1 MLFSCKIS
9 SSLLTHLDRRGENLQ
24 LIEEMND
31 LPPLEFLRDPSYWIE
46 APKMEA
52 LLRFFQTTYGLNST
66 DSIVTEA
73 GHRSKDLRSWG
84 VLDSVLRMVQNP
96 KDMYGQPA
104 KLISYFISPAPP
116 IGLIQRDDE
125 SAEFDVAFDLPIASS
140 EYPLSSEYV
149 RAALE
154 SLPTYTGKNAANV
167 KWDETR
173 IHIQWQDTQKSF
185 LDDVNAKPTLNPELL
200 QSIVTDLEHAQKQL
214 EETNRVLHSKEQE
227 LRELR
232 AQVSGA
238 PQVRVKIESAESLV
252 LNEPKPERARQ
263 GSLLDLVGAEAA
275 TLKPG
280 SSTVLGDVLQ
290 DVYKLGDYLGRA
302 QQLVT
307 LLVGQDRLNPQVTE
321 AMRRVDWPRVQ
332 NDTRRLVAEAA
343 IKLKELQSKTT

>member
-24 LIEEMND
+24 LIEEMTD

-116 IGLIQRDDE
+116 IGLVEKDDND
-125 SAEFDVAFDLPIASS
+125 AQFGVAFDFPVAASQ
-140 EYPLSSEYV
+140 YPLSSEYV

-173 IHIQWQDTQKSF
+173 IYIQWQDTQKSF
-185 LDDVNAKPTLNPELL
+185 LEDDANDKATLNPELL

-232 AQVSGA
+232 AQVSQS
-238 PQVRVKIESAESLV
+238 PQIRVKIESPESLV
-252 LNEPKPERARQ
+252 LNEPKRAQ
-263 GSLLDLVGAEAA
+263 GSFLDLVGAEAA
-275 TLKPG
+275 TLAPG
-280 SSTVLGDVLQ
+280 ATTVIGDVLQ

-307 LLVGQDRLNPQVTE
+307 LLVGQDRLTPQVAE

-343 IKLKELQSKTT
+343 IKLKELQSKT

>member
-1 MLFSCKIS
+1 MLA
-9 SSLLTHLDRRGENLQ
+9 HLDRRGENLQ
-24 LIEEMND
+24 LIEEMSD

-52 LLRFFQTTYGLNST
+52 LLRFFQQTYGLT
-66 DSIVTEA
+66 AGGSIVTDA
-73 GHRSKDLRSWG
+73 GHNSKELRSWG

-96 KDMYGQPA
+96 KDIYAQPA

-116 IGLIQRDDE
+116 IGLVQRDDGT
-125 SAEFDVAFDLPIASS
+125 VAFDLPIASS
-140 EYPLSSEYV
+140 QYPLSSEYV

-154 SLPTYTGKNAANV
+154 SLPTYTGKTAASV

-173 IHIQWQDTQKSF
+173 IYIQWQDTQKSF
-185 LDDVNAKPTLNPELL
+185 LEDDANEKTTLNPELL
-200 QSIVTDLEHAQKQL
+200 QTIVTDLEHAQKQL

-232 AQVSGA
+232 AQVSQS
-238 PQVRVKIESAESLV
+238 PQVRVRLESPESLV
-252 LNEPKPERARQ
+252 SGEPKRAQ
-263 GSLLDLVGAEAA
+263 ISLLDLVAAEAA

-280 SSTVLGDVLQ
+280 ASSVLSEVLQ

-307 LLVGQDRLNPQVTE
+307 LLVGQDRLSPQVQE

-343 IKLKELQSKTT
+343 LKLKELQSKADDK

>member
-1 MLFSCKIS
+1 
-9 SSLLTHLDRRGENLQ
+9 
-24 LIEEMND
+24 
-31 LPPLEFLRDPSYWIE
+31 
-46 APKMEA
+46 MEA

-116 IGLIQRDDE
+116 IGLIQKDDGGV
-125 SAEFDVAFDLPIASS
+125 EFDVAFDLPIASS
-140 EYPLSSEYV
+140 QYPLSSEYV

-173 IHIQWQDTQKSF
+173 IHIQWQDSQKSF
-185 LDDVNAKPTLNPELL
+185 LEDDANTKPTLNPELL
-200 QSIVTDLEHAQKQL
+200 QTIVTDLEHAQKQL

-232 AQVSGA
+232 AQVSQS
-238 PQVRVKIESAESLV
+238 PQIRVKIESPESLV
-252 LNEPKPERARQ
+252 LNEPKRTQ
-263 GSLLDLVGAEAA
+263 GSFLDLVGAEAA
-275 TLKPG
+275 TLAPG
-280 SSTVLGDVLQ
+280 ATTVIGDVLQ

-307 LLVGQDRLNPQVTE
+307 LLVGQDRLTPQVAE

-343 IKLKELQSKTT
+343 IKLKELQSKT

>member
-9 SSLLTHLDRRGENLQ
+9 SSLLTHLDRKGENLQ
-24 LIEEMND
+24 LIEEMSD
-31 LPPLEFLRDPSYWIE
+31 LPPLEFLKDPSYWIE

-52 LLRFFQTTYGLNST
+52 LLRFFQDTYGLK
-66 DSIVTEA
+66 DAGSIVTEA

-84 VLDSVLRMVQNP
+84 ALDSVLRMVQNP
-96 KDMYGQPA
+96 KDIYAQPA

-116 IGLIQRDDE
+116 IGVLQKDDDAV
-125 SAEFDVAFDLPIASS
+125 SFDLPIAASQ
-140 EYPLSSEYV
+140 YPLSSEYV

-154 SLPTYTGKNAANV
+154 SLPTYSGKSQASV

-173 IHIQWQDTQKSF
+173 IHIHWQDSQKSF
-185 LDDVNAKPTLNPELL
+185 LEGDDEVKPTLHPELL
-200 QSIVTDLEHAQKQL
+200 QTIVTDLEHAQKQL
-214 EETNRVLHSKEQE
+214 EETNRVLHVKEQE

-232 AQVSGA
+232 AQVAQS
-238 PQVRVKIESAESLV
+238 PQIRVRVETPETLV
-252 LNEPKPERARQ
+252 LGEPKRAQ
-263 GSLLDLVGAEAA
+263 ASLLDLVGAEAA

-280 SSTVLGDVLQ
+280 ATTVLGDVLQ

-307 LLVGQDRLNPQVTE
+307 LLVAQDRLSPQVQE

-343 IKLKELQSKTT
+343 IKLKELQSKSEA

>member
-9 SSLLTHLDRRGENLQ
+9 SSLLAHLDRRGENLQ
-24 LIEEMND
+24 LIEEMSD

-52 LLRFFQTTYGLNST
+52 ILRFFQQTYGLSAA
-66 DSIVTEA
+66 DSIMTEA
-73 GHRSKDLRSWG
+73 GHNSKDLRSWG

-96 KDMYGQPA
+96 KDIYSQPA

-116 IGLIQRDDE
+116 IGLVQRDDE
-125 SAEFDVAFDLPIASS
+125 TVAFDLPIASS
-140 EYPLSSEYV
+140 QYPLSSEYV

-173 IHIQWQDTQKSF
+173 IYIQWQDTQKSF
-185 LDDVNAKPTLNPELL
+185 LEEGSEKTTLNPELL
-200 QSIVTDLEHAQKQL
+200 QTIVTDLEQAQKQL
-214 EETNRVLHSKEQE
+214 EETNRVLHAKEQE

-232 AQVSGA
+232 AQVSQA
-238 PQVRVKIESAESLV
+238 PQVRVRIETPESLIS
-252 LNEPKPERARQ
+252 NEPKRAQ
-263 GSLLDLVGAEAA
+263 TSLLDLVAAEAA

-280 SSTVLGDVLQ
+280 ASSVLGDVLQ

-302 QQLVT
+302 QQIVT
-307 LLVGQDRLNPQVTE
+307 LLVAQDRLSPQVQE

-343 IKLKELQSKTT
+343 LKLKELQSKSE